1 MMIWCHM
8 AIIHPA
14 RLDNYHYPGTRPK
27 SVLGE
32 RGDKVGYCWG
42 CWGWWWWWWW
52 CWWCW
57 WWWWWCWEWWSWG
70 EEEENDDIED
80 DDDDDDDDDDG
91 DGDDVAVDVV
101 SSDDA
106 EDDEMEEEDVEDE
119 DRARDR
125 AACFVW
131 ACAAGMH
138 IEPVMRLTL
147 YENVQE
153 KCPVPEPRRA
163 VCASPRCPSREC
175 KHTHAHT
182 HTPTHTHTKR
192 MSWFHKGDCA
202 RNFTGERL
210 RCRISPERG
219 RTLCTSLHRRNACQQ
234 FTRATLKRKFR
245 GEMPAPKASTLIK
258 HWLFHTYTVRAPQW
272 ASVWIRSWEIIV
284 SYIRCHTAPLLR
296 GTVHLN
302 MRYGYTRIYV
312 SLYLYIYTYY
322 IYIYRYILY
331 IILFAQ
337 FTLKNAYTVLL
348 NMLYGHIAYYLFNLH
363 FKKTD
368 FLIILNMLLHF
379 QNLNI

>member
-42 CWGWWWWWWW
+42 CWGRWWWW
-52 CWWCW
+52 CWWC

-80 DDDDDDDDDDG
+80 DDDDDG

-106 EDDEMEEEDVEDE
+106 EDDEMEEEEDVEDE

-182 HTPTHTHTKR
+182 HTHTHT
-192 MSWFHKGDCA
+192 
-202 RNFTGERL
+202 
-210 RCRISPERG
+210 
-219 RTLCTSLHRRNACQQ
+219 RNACHD
-234 FTRATLKRKFR
+234 FTRATAHGILQEKGCAALQNQPRTRTHTLHKPTPSKR
-245 GEMPAPKASTLIK
+245 MS
-258 HWLFHTYTVRAPQW
+258 
-272 ASVWIRSWEIIV
+272 
-284 SYIRCHTAPLLR
+284 
-296 GTVHLN
+296 TVHK
-302 MRYGYTRIYV
+302 
-312 SLYLYIYTYY
+312 SH
-322 IYIYRYILY
+322 
-331 IILFAQ
+331 
-337 FTLKNAYTVLL
+337 LKTE
-348 NMLYGHIAYYLFNLH
+348 I
-363 FKKTD
+363 
-368 FLIILNMLLHF
+368 
-379 QNLNI
+379 